1 MSNYNDIDFDTEGHT
16 KGEVI
21 EAVIHAGYSFKDAC
35 KYWAENGAGAKQTG
49 FRNKFYAELVETN
62 MQKTAVK
69 EYCAEHGS
77 KHDAKAWTHY
87 AAIADLVA
95 AVRLGKFDE

>member
-1 MSNYNDIDFDTEGHT
+1 MDYSDIDFETEDHT

-21 EAVIHAGYSFKDAC
+21 EAVIHAGYTFKQAC
-35 KYWAENGAGAKQTG
+35 QYWADNGTGAKRTG
-49 FRNKFYAELVETN
+49 FRHMFYEELKSADMQRET
-62 MQKTAVK
+62 VK
-69 EYCAEHGS
+69 QYCKEHGS
-77 KHDAKAWTHY
+77 ENDAKGWTHY